1 MRSEGRP
8 MKSRHPSERKDLS
21 RFFQAKP
28 NTFLARLLPF
38 SIYRHYLSFLG
49 FYYFSIRRQ
58 ERKRLSRSLRFVLGR
73 RLSRIK
79 FRYILFKTYFGIF
92 EHYSEKMINAYR
104 SLPTIIE
111 YFNESISLTNKDWLD
126 ELKLTKR
133 GGILVTAHFGAVEY
147 LPIFLSSMGYR
158 VAIIVRFKTDR
169 LRKVLTH
176 KADLLGLE
184 AIDADN
190 QNVIYRALEAIKKGR
205 ILITLCD
212 EVKNWRPCK
221 TKTMFIFGQSV
232 PCDRTLDIL
241 FRRSKAPCCLGLMQ
255 RVKNGFNL
263 SIDPLDGKD
272 DNTSLTEAA
281 WSILEQ
287 YIYRYPDQW
296 YQWPNFETEYTKYAT
311 LSESYAN

>member
-1 MRSEGRP
+1 

-38 SIYRHYLSFLG
+38 SIYRHYLSFIG

-79 FRYILFKTYFGIF
+79 FRYILYKTYFGIF

-104 SLPTIIE
+104 SLPTIIK

-190 QNVIYRALEAIKKGR
+190 QDVLFRALEAIKKGR

-221 TKTMFIFGQSV
+221 TKTMFIFDQPV

-272 DNTSLTEAA
+272 DNTSLTAAA

-296 YQWPNFETEYTKYAT
+296 YQWPNFETDYTKYAT

>member
-1 MRSEGRP
+1 

-28 NTFLARLLPF
+28 NTFLARFLPF
-38 SIYRHYLSFLG
+38 SIYRNYLSFLG

-190 QNVIYRALEAIKKGR
+190 QNVLFRALEAIKKGR

-221 TKTMFIFGQSV
+221 TKKMFIFGQPV

>member
-1 MRSEGRP
+1 
-8 MKSRHPSERKDLS
+8 
-21 RFFQAKP
+21 
-28 NTFLARLLPF
+28 
-38 SIYRHYLSFLG
+38 
-49 FYYFSIRRQ
+49 
-58 ERKRLSRSLRFVLGR
+58 
-73 RLSRIK
+73 
-79 FRYILFKTYFGIF
+79 
-92 EHYSEKMINAYR
+92 MINAYR

-190 QNVIYRALEAIKKGR
+190 QNVIYRALEAIRKGR

-221 TKTMFIFGQSV
+221 TKTMFIFDQPV

-272 DNTSLTEAA
+272 GNTSLTEAA

-296 YQWPNFETEYTKYAT
+296 YQWPNFETDYTKYAT